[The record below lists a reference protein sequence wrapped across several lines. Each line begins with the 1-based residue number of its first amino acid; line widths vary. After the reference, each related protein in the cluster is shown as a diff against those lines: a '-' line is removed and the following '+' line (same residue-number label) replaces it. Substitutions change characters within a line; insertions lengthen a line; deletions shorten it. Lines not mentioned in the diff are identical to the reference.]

1 MKKIRSI
8 LAVLLVLGVCLS
20 MCACSLT
27 ESFTNLVSNTTY
39 NTGDIKDGYSK
50 VSVVDGVEFVVPSEL
65 KDEALGEM
73 EFIALSMAAAEDDEK
88 AKELEKSTFEIRSSV
103 TYMLLNYSDTLI
115 MVAPIDGDDLGD
127 VESAEDFENFL
138 IDADDELSIVLG
150 DSYTKSTLDGV
161 IKVISPVEFTFG
173 EDENLSENYEYN
185 GYVTA
190 IENEDG
196 DHYVMLTGS
205 VEENDESMKYI
216 AKSLKYTGEELAD
229 PDEEDEEDDD
239 VDFEIDED
247 DIELGDGVELV
258 PDDDDKKPTTDKE
271 DEDKDDEK
279 PSTTTKP
286 SDSNVSSDIKN
297 AKLKDWTVQ
306 VKGTNIKFPMSYK
319 EFLSKTGAQPA
330 YDDEHKT
337 ELKPNTYDIVQ
348 LKIGDVK
355 FSVNVVNNGEDTINV
370 TEGIMFGFG
379 ADRYELYGYGGE
391 PTADNRFV
399 LPGGIRVW
407 GSTANDVKAA
417 YGTPTKERTSEMFTY
432 LEYDLSVQE
441 YFDYSKMEIQI
452 DNKTGLVYGFDYD
465 NYNVE

>member
-8 LAVLLVLGVCLS
+8 LAVILVLGVCLS
-20 MCACSLT
+20 MCACSAI
-27 ESFTNLVSNTTY
+27 TNLVSNTTY
-39 NTGDIKDGYSK
+39 NTGDIEKGYSK
-50 VSVVDGVEFVVPSEL
+50 VTTVDGVEFVVPSEL

-73 EFIALSMAAAEDDEK
+73 EFFALSMAAAADEEK
-88 AKELEKSTFEIRSSV
+88 AKELEKSTFEIRNSA
-103 TYMLLNYSDTLI
+103 TYMLVNYSDTLI
-115 MVAPIDGDDLGD
+115 MVAPIDGNDLDD
-127 VESAEDFENFL
+127 VESAEDFEDFL
-138 IDADDELSIVLG
+138 IDADDELSIVIG
-150 DSYTKSTLDGV
+150 NSYVKSNLEGV
-161 IKVISPVEFTFG
+161 VKVISPVEFTFG
-173 EDENLSENYEYN
+173 EDKNLSENYEYN

-190 IENEDG
+190 IENKDG
-196 DHYVMLTGS
+196 DHYVMLAGS
-205 VEENDESMKYI
+205 VEEDSETMKYL

-229 PDEEDEEDDD
+229 PEEDDENSD
-239 VDFEIDED
+239 IDFEIDED
-247 DIELGDGVELV
+247 DIKLGEGVELV
-258 PDDDDKKPTTDKE
+258 PDNDDEKPTTDKE

-286 SDSNVSSDIKN
+286 SDSNISSDIKN

-306 VKGTNIKFPMSYK
+306 VKGTTIKFPMSYK
-319 EFLSKTGAQPA
+319 EFLSKTGAEPA

-355 FSVNVVNNGEDTINV
+355 FSVDVVNNGESTINV

-407 GSTANDVKAA
+407 GSTADDVKAA
-417 YGTPTKERTSEMFTY
+417 YGTPTEERKSDTFTY
-432 LEYDLSVQE
+432 LKYDLAVQE

-465 NYNVE
+465 NYNVD